1 MRLSKQGLSR
11 QGAMTFLAWCGIS
24 TGKRGSAPTG
34 VGMVS
39 VSTTGVGMVSVSTTG
54 VGMVSVS
61 TTGVGIVSV
70 SRVHP
75 YCVQPML
82 VYPVMVMLVA
92 SHMLTPGMVVPVASM
107 MEPHGGTCSEHDL
120 VGTPRIIHDESCDV
134 VHPAAR

>member
-1 MRLSKQGLSR
+1 MSIVGLSKQGLSR

-24 TGKRGSAPTG
+24 TGKRGGAPTD
-34 VGMVS
+34 
-39 VSTTGVGMVSVSTTG
+39 

-61 TTGVGIVSV
+61 TTGVGISMVSVSTTGVGMVSV

-120 VGTPRIIHDESCDV
+120 VGTPRMIHDESCDV

>member
-1 MRLSKQGLSR
+1 MSIVGLSKQGLSR

-34 VGMVS
+34 VGMPVLS
-39 VSTTGVGMVSVSTTG
+39 VSTTGVGM
-54 VGMVSVS
+54 
-61 TTGVGIVSV
+61 VSV

-120 VGTPRIIHDESCDV
+120 VGTPRMIHDESCDV

>member
-1 MRLSKQGLSR
+1 MSIVGLSKQGLSR

-39 VSTTGVGMVSVSTTG
+39 VSTTGVGIVSVSTTG
-54 VGMVSVS
+54 VGMVSA
-61 TTGVGIVSV
+61 

-120 VGTPRIIHDESCDV
+120 VGTPRMIHDESCDV

>member
-1 MRLSKQGLSR
+1 MSIVGLSKQGLSR

-34 VGMVS
+34 VGMAS
-39 VSTTGVGMVSVSTTG
+39 VSKTGVGMVSVSTTG
-54 VGMVSVS
+54 VGM
-61 TTGVGIVSV
+61 VSV

-120 VGTPRIIHDESCDV
+120 VGTPRMIHDESCDV

>member
-1 MRLSKQGLSR
+1 MSIVGLSKQGLSR

-54 VGMVSVS
+54 MGM
-61 TTGVGIVSV
+61 VSV

>member
-1 MRLSKQGLSR
+1 MSIVGLSKQGLSR

-61 TTGVGIVSV
+61 
-70 SRVHP
+70 RVHP

-120 VGTPRIIHDESCDV
+120 VGTPRMIHDESCDV

>member
-1 MRLSKQGLSR
+1 MSIVGLSKQGLSR

-39 VSTTGVGMVSVSTTG
+39 VSTTGVGM
-54 VGMVSVS
+54 
-61 TTGVGIVSV
+61 VSV

-120 VGTPRIIHDESCDV
+120 VGTPRMIHDESCDV

>member
-1 MRLSKQGLSR
+1 MSIVGLSKQGLSR

-39 VSTTGVGMVSVSTTG
+39 VSTTGVGM
-54 VGMVSVS
+54 
-61 TTGVGIVSV
+61 VSV

>member
-1 MRLSKQGLSR
+1 
-11 QGAMTFLAWCGIS
+11 MTFLAWCGIS

-39 VSTTGVGMVSVSTTG
+39 VSTTGVGM
-54 VGMVSVS
+54 
-61 TTGVGIVSV
+61 VSV

-120 VGTPRIIHDESCDV
+120 VGTPRMIHDESCDV

>member
-1 MRLSKQGLSR
+1 MSSVGLSKEGLSR

-34 VGMVS
+34 VGMPVLS

-54 VGMVSVS
+54 VGM
-61 TTGVGIVSV
+61 VSV

-120 VGTPRIIHDESCDV
+120 VGTPRMIHDESCDV